1 MPLSVPETRY
11 ARSGDVSIAYQ
22 VFGDGDTPLVWI
34 PGFTQHLELNWEESN
49 RRAWFEGLGRFA
61 RVVTLDKRGT
71 GLSDRVEGSPPLEV
85 RMDDIRAVLD
95 AAAVDRAVIAVAGD
109 SGPLGI
115 LFAASHAE
123 RTLGLILCNAS
134 VGAVR
139 KPDMPWLASAEE
151 YASWVDEIARRW
163 SEPDFW
169 DEMFGDSPSLET
181 HEQRLSFARPIRLS
195 VSPGNM
201 AQYLRLNADIDI
213 QHVLP
218 SVRVPTLVLVR
229 SAAGDRVA
237 RTARYLADKIPTA
250 RLMELP
256 GRDLIPLVFD
266 RESLFA
272 EFESFMEDVRHG
284 VAEEPDRVLATV
296 LFTDIVGSTAKLAE
310 LGDRAWR
317 ELLAAHHERIRRELS
332 RFRGREVETAGDGFF
347 ATFDGPARAIRCACA
362 ATESVR
368 DLGVEIRAGLHTGEC
383 EIHEGKVGGIAVHI
397 GARVSAEAGPNEVLV
412 SSTVKDLV
420 AGSGIGFVDRGAAAL
435 KGVPGE
441 WRLYAVER

>member
-1 MPLSVPETRY
+1 MEMPETRY
-11 ARSGDVSIAYQ
+11 ARSADVNIAYQ
-22 VFGDGDTPLVWI
+22 VFGEGDTPLLWI
-34 PGFTQHLELNWEESN
+34 PGYTQHLELNWEESN

-95 AAAVDRAVIAVAGD
+95 AAGMDRAVIAVAGD
-109 SGPLGI
+109 SGPLGL
-115 LFAASHAE
+115 LFAATHVD
-123 RTLGLILCNAS
+123 RTLGLILCNAFS
-134 VGAVR
+134 NFTR
-139 KPDMPWLASAEE
+139 TPDMPWLPSPED
-151 YASWVDEIARRW
+151 YAAWVDETQRRW
-163 SEPDFW
+163 GDADFW
-169 DEMFGDSPSLET
+169 DEMFAHSPSLET
-181 HEQRLSFARPIRLS
+181 REDRLEFARPIRLS

-201 AQYLRLNADIDI
+201 AQYLRLNADIDLR
-213 QHVLP
+213 HVLP
-218 SVRVPTLVLVR
+218 TVRVPTLVLAR
-229 SAAGDRVA
+229 SEVGDSIRL
-237 RTARYLADKIPTA
+237 TADYVSDRIPTA
-250 RLMELP
+250 RLVVLP

-272 EFESFMEDVRHG
+272 EFEDFLEEVRAG
-284 VAEEPDRVLATV
+284 VQEEPDRVLATV
-296 LFTDIVGSTAKLAE
+296 LFTDIVGSTAKAAE

-332 RFRGREVETAGDGFF
+332 RFRGRELDTAGDGFF

-412 SSTVKDLV
+412 SSTVRDLV
-420 AGSGIGFVDRGAAAL
+420 AGSGIAFVDRGATEL

>member
-1 MPLSVPETRY
+1 MEMPETRY
-11 ARSGDVSIAYQ
+11 ARSGDVNIAYQ
-22 VFGDGDTPLVWI
+22 VFGEGDTPLVWI
-34 PGFTQHLELNWEESN
+34 PGFTQHLELNWEEAN

-95 AAAVDRAVIAVAGD
+95 AAGMERAVIAVAGD
-109 SGPLGI
+109 SGPLGL
-115 LFAASHAE
+115 LFAATHVD
-123 RTLGLILCNAS
+123 RTLGLIVCNAFS
-134 VGAVR
+134 NSTR
-139 KPDMPWLASAEE
+139 TPDMPWLPSPEDYAAWVEE
-151 YASWVDEIARRW
+151 TQRRW
-163 SEPDFW
+163 SDTEFW
-169 DEMFGDSPSLET
+169 DEMFAHSPALET
-181 HEQRLSFARPIRLS
+181 REERLEFARPIRLS

-201 AQYLRLNADIDI
+201 AQYLRLNADIDLR
-213 QHVLP
+213 QVLP
-218 SVRVPTLVLVR
+218 TVRVPTLVLVR
-229 SAAGDRVA
+229 SEVGDSVRL
-237 RTARYLADKIPTA
+237 TADYMAERIPTA
-250 RLMELP
+250 RLVVLP

-266 RESLFA
+266 RESLFG
-272 EFESFMEDVRHG
+272 EFEGFMQEIRAG
-284 VAEEPDRVLATV
+284 VQEEPDRVLATV
-296 LFTDIVGSTAKLAE
+296 LFTDIVGSTAKAAN

-317 ELLAAHHERIRRELS
+317 ELLASHHERIRRELA
-332 RFRGREVETAGDGFF
+332 RFRGREVDTAGDGFF

-412 SSTVKDLV
+412 SSTVRDLV
-420 AGSGIGFVDRGAAAL
+420 AGSGIAFADRGTAEL